1 MKRISRRTFLR
12 GITGLSLGLLFGGR
26 PGARTAVAAGG
37 AGTPLGLSEWPMFRR
52 DLQHTG
58 FVPGRGEVTGP
69 QLKWRFGTRGAV
81 EPSPA
86 VGDIDGDG
94 KPEIVIGS
102 FDGAVYAVPSD
113 SGGQSVIRTPKWSY
127 QTEKLIWS
135 SPAVDVPDGDGRPE
149 VVVGSDDK
157 NVYVLDGA
165 TGQAKWIFPTL
176 ARVRSSPTLVDLN
189 GDGTLEILIG
199 SNQIYALDAR
209 RKQRLWAYPLQTT
222 TFSSAA
228 VGDIDGDGRREA
240 VIGSYD
246 NYVYALDAQTG
257 TAKWRFFAGNF
268 VESSPALGDIDGD
281 GEVEVVFGFGA
292 ISARGDK
299 GVYALR
305 GRDGSPKW
313 LFRLD
318 DDQRVISSP
327 ALGDVD
333 GDGQPEV
340 VIGSNVKVLY
350 VFDGQGR
357 VKYTHEAGNFIESSP
372 ALGDVDGD
380 GKVEILVG
388 SHDFHLYALVVEPGS
403 PRLRVKWS
411 FRPPQAAN
419 IFFSSPTLA
428 DVDGDGLLEVLIG
441 NNNGE
446 LYLLDG

>member
-1 MKRISRRTFLR
+1 MIRISRRAFLR
-12 GITGLSLGLLFGGR
+12 GITGLSLAWLVGPSR
-26 PGARTAVAAGG
+26 ARAGTAGG
-37 AGTPLGLSEWPMFRR
+37 ASPGLNEWPMFRR
-52 DLQHTG
+52 DLHHTG
-58 FVPGRGEVTGP
+58 FVPGRGDITGP
-69 QLKWRFGTRGAV
+69 RLRWRFGTRGAV
-81 EPSPA
+81 ESSPA

-94 KPEIVIGS
+94 RPEVVVGS
-102 FDGAVYAVPSD
+102 FDGAVYAVPAD
-113 SGGQSVIRTPKWSY
+113 SGGQSVIREPKWSY
-127 QTEKLIWS
+127 PTGKLIWS
-135 SPAVDVPDGDGRPE
+135 SPAIGDVDGDGRPE

-165 TGQAKWIFPTL
+165 TGAEKWVFRTL
-176 ARVRSSPTLVDLN
+176 ARVRSSPTLVDLD
-189 GDGTLEILIG
+189 GDGVLEIVIG

-209 RKQRLWAYPLQTT
+209 RKQRRWAYPLQTT

-228 VGDIDGDGRREA
+228 VGDIDGDGRPE
-240 VIGSYD
+240 VVVGSYD
-246 NYVYALDAQTG
+246 NYVYALDAPTG

-268 VESSPALGDIDGD
+268 IESSPAIGDIDGD

-327 ALGDVD
+327 AIGDID
-333 GDGQPEV
+333 GDGRPEI
-340 VIGSNVKVLY
+340 VIGSNVNVLY

-357 VKYTHEAGNFIESSP
+357 VKHTYEAGNFIESSP
-372 ALGDVDGD
+372 AIGDVDGD
-380 GKVEILVG
+380 GQVEILVG
-388 SHDFHLYALVVEPGS
+388 SHDFHLYALAVEPGR

-428 DVDGDGLLEVLIG
+428 DIDGDGLLEVLIG

-446 LYLLDG
+446 LYAFG